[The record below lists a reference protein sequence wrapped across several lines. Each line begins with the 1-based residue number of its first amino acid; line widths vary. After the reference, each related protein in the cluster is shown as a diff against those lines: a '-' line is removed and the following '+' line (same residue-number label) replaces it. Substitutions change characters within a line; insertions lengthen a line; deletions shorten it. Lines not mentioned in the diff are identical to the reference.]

1 MFKTKLCTAKISVSF
16 GIMLASSTCFAGM
29 PANYYECK
37 SSTKNI
43 TVYYLPFGD
52 VVSKP
57 TLFFSV
63 DKRTYEAVGDEIQL
77 QKTVLGNLISMV
89 KTSVPDLYTD
99 TMTLLLPDVYVTD
112 FGNQTNFK
120 TKFLITHASDSIGGP
135 QFISGVIQTNRVTTL
150 NCSATTVAF

>member
-1 MFKTKLCTAKISVSF
+1 MFKTKLCTAKFTIFF
-16 GIMLASSTCFAGM
+16 GIMLASSACFADLT
-29 PANYYECK
+29 PADLFICRSE
-37 SSTKNI
+37 NI
-43 TVYYLPFGD
+43 TVLYSSSSWSGD
-52 VVSKP
+52 P
-57 TLFFSV
+57 ILNISV
-63 DKRTYEAVGDEIQL
+63 GKRNYSAFGDEIQL

-112 FGNQTNFK
+112 FVNQTNFK

-135 QFISGVIQTNRVTTL
+135 QFIRGVIQTNRVTTL